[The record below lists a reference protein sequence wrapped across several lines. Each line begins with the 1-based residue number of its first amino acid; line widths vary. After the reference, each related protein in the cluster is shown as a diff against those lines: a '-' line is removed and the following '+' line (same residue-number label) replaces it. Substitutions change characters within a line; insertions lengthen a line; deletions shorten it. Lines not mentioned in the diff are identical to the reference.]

1 MLSGY
6 EVTCAN
12 KNQRGIIT
20 RVGGVGWS
28 LDIREAVVKIMSAQ
42 IRLYIQVKGQFVEIG
57 IRGDGSDSFLVLEP
71 DGFPLHNLPDFPSC

>member
-1 MLSGY
+1 M
-6 EVTCAN
+6 
-12 KNQRGIIT
+12 
-20 RVGGVGWS
+20 GWS